1 MKKLMTRANTSVK
14 VLVPE
19 LKRESDFGRV
29 KSYRLSQVRSPQL
42 CDGARYLHLSSDR
55 FLTLTLRS
63 DATAEPL
70 DAPDQAARSQISTGT
85 PMRAARCSTPSSRFG
100 PQLPPRRRVKMF
112 PSGSRR
118 CVSIPPQDCFSG
130 GARNSTPR
138 SARVWYVIKIS
149 ETCSET
155 PTKRP
160 INAWPS

>member
-1 MKKLMTRANTSVK
+1 MKKLMTRADTSVK

-70 DAPDQAARSQISTGT
+70 DARIRRQDHRLAPAR
-85 PMRAARCSTPSSRFG
+85 RCA
-100 PQLPPRRRVKMF
+100 RRVV
-112 PSGSRR
+112 PHRLPGL
-118 CVSIPPQDCFSG
+118 VL
-130 GARNSTPR
+130 
-138 SARVWYVIKIS
+138 
-149 ETCSET
+149 
-155 PTKRP
+155 
-160 INAWPS
+160 